1 MRQVNVHEAKTHLSR
16 LLAAVER
23 GEEVAIARNGQVV
36 AVLNRPNAAKPKRL
50 KAGWAKG
57 KIRIHDDFNDPLPD
71 ELMRHFDGGAIEA
84 AD

>member
-23 GEEVAIARNGQVV
+23 GEEVRIARNGEVV
-36 AVLNRPNAAKPKRL
+36 AVLNRPRVSKSARL

-57 KIRIHDDFNDPLPD
+57 KMKIADDFTAPLPAD
-71 ELMRHFDGGAIEA
+71 VMRHFNGG
-84 AD
+84 